1 MICIKLQNQKMI
13 ISNLS
18 LIKKKHILL
27 PPKITEL
34 YYMKKLYFLRLLF
47 ILIISSSVY
56 SYNRSDRSNFT
67 NKNHSNF
74 IAPIVNFTF
83 TNDGACSGTPV
94 TFTPSVTGN
103 APFTYKWEFD
113 DGTIS
118 TEMNPSHS
126 FTAVGCG
133 TKNFNVTLTVT
144 DANGQISSK
153 TKSVSVKEKPD
164 LKFTDQNASGPNK
177 HFERCGDNN
186 SNPKYTINVVN
197 SSASASCV
205 TSYNVNWG
213 DGSTQTG
220 VTFPASHEYQKL
232 GSYNMVITAIGNNNC
247 NNSVTYVVKNSNNPI
262 GALIAPGN
270 TTNLC
275 IPVEPMQFAIGSWAL
290 NPSDTK
296 YYVDYGD
303 GSPTD
308 TYTQAQLEGSVYYN
322 AANPQASQNVPIPH
336 KFTRANCPVG
346 NTVSL
351 TITTGGSCGSTYLT
365 AGPIII
371 LDVPVISFNVQPVAC
386 VKSSVY
392 FSNLTYAGYTNGCS
406 TQNVYT
412 WDFGDGTPVSREV
425 NPYHA
430 YAAPGRYKVTLNATT
445 PCGVGLPPAEN
456 YICVEPV
463 LQPSFTFGNACAS
476 ETVQITNTTDT
487 NLSCG
492 ASDYYWEVT
501 GYTPGFCGKETFPGS
516 GGQWDYAN
524 GTNYNSKN
532 PAFNFKT
539 PGTYYIRLRTLNS
552 CGIFQYSPITAIQ
565 VKKKPVISI
574 KPISD
579 FCKTATIYPVGIVET
594 CSPASEIT
602 YEWSFPGGTPAT
614 STSPNP
620 GPINYTKTGN
630 YKAFLKVTNSCGPTE
645 VSTDFSVDMVLSPVI
660 TPKTTEICSGNSFQV
675 TPVSNGTTD
684 NVPSGTTYVWSTPV
698 VSPPGAVSG
707 ASAQSSPRTSISQT
721 LINNTASPA
730 TVTYTVSPLSSSCPG
745 PNFTVTVT
753 VNPLINVV
761 ETIKGATCFGYGD
774 GSITLNS
781 VSGGTPFSTGDPYKF
796 SWTGPNNFT
805 STDKNISNL
814 KFGSY
819 TLNVIDDGG
828 KCPFIRTYYVPEPGK
843 FQKTG
848 IPNDIT
854 CFGAND
860 GRINVNVSGGT
871 LPYNFVWKKDGN
883 DYPVNSGNLTN
894 LAPGKYDVTITEKNS
909 CEILTDTYTIIE
921 PPLLEV
927 KWVSQ
932 VNVECYGYHTGEI
945 NVSSSGGRLPHRYS
959 WTGPN
964 NFRSNLQNPRDLYA
978 GTYNLTVTDNSGCE
992 KKLTVEILQNP
1003 EIKLNYSVTHLTC
1016 YSIRDGVIKING
1028 ITGGVPFATGDP
1040 YIIKWSNLGTG
1051 MEQSNLS
1058 AGSYLITITDALGCP
1073 KEFSIVIN
1081 NAPVFKIDP
1090 DFQNISCHGAND
1102 AHIRLNLVGGQAP
1115 LKLEWSDGSTAG
1127 IERNNL
1133 GPGKYKVKI
1142 TDAKLCFIEET
1153 FVVVDPFELQ
1163 IRGVVSNPLDCKKA
1177 NTGVIDLVV
1186 TGGTAPYT
1194 YVWSNGARTED
1205 LSQLTPDNYTV
1216 TVTDSRGCKKSD
1228 TFIITRFEQLTPT
1241 IEILTDFNC
1250 ETKFVDQTFIGHVK
1264 GGIPPY
1270 TLKWSDGVVSGVNG
1284 EIMKTDNKGLVIFSV
1299 TDSFGCSEDVV
1310 HNVKTPVLGTPNFS
1324 TSSIGKDVYGLYAIY
1339 DPVLFTN
1346 LATGDFNHVSWD
1358 FGDGNFSD
1366 EENPNHI
1373 YTREGTYTIKQLV
1386 TYPFGCQYSYQAS
1399 IVVEKGYTLIMP
1411 NAFTPNNDQIN
1422 DSFAPVFTGLNNIT
1436 LDVFDT
1442 WGGIIYSET
1451 GVNIHGWNGKIKGLD
1466 AENGN
1471 YYFRITAKTFYNHTI
1486 TEKGPL
1492 TLIK

>member
-1 MICIKLQNQKMI
+1 
-13 ISNLS
+13 
-18 LIKKKHILL
+18 
-27 PPKITEL
+27 
-34 YYMKKLYFLRLLF
+34 MKKLYFLQLLF
-47 ILIISSSVY
+47 ILIISTGY
-56 SYNRSDRSNFT
+56 SYNHSDRNNFT
-67 NKNHSNF
+67 NKDYSNF
-74 IAPIVNFTF
+74 ILPDVEFSF

-94 TFTPSVTGN
+94 TFTPRVTGT

-113 DGTIS
+113 DGTTS

-133 TKNFNVTLTVT
+133 TKIFNVKLTVT
-144 DANGQISSK
+144 DATGEKSI
-153 TKSVSVKEKPD
+153 TKAINVKEKPD
-164 LKFTDQNASGPNK
+164 LKFTDQNALGNK

-186 SNPKYTINVVN
+186 SNPKYTITVVN
-197 SSASASCV
+197 SSASASCI
-205 TSYNVNWG
+205 TSYNVDWG
-213 DGSTQTG
+213 DGSTETS
-220 VTFPASHEYQKL
+220 VTFPKTHEYQKL
-232 GSYNMVITAIGNNNC
+232 GSFNMVITGVGSNSC

-290 NPSDTK
+290 NPSDTR
-296 YYVDYGD
+296 YVVDYGD
-303 GSPTD
+303 GSLPD
-308 TYTQAQLEGSVYYN
+308 TYTQAQLESSVYYN
-322 AANPQASQNVPIPH
+322 RLNPQASQNYPIPH
-336 KFTRANCPVG
+336 KYDRANCDR
-346 NTVSL
+346 
-351 TITTGGSCGSTYLT
+351 GGSTVTLNIITSCGKTELT
-365 AGPIII
+365 AGPIQI
-371 LDVPVISFNVQPVAC
+371 LDVPVISFNVQRIAC
-386 VKSSVY
+386 VNTGVQ
-392 FSNLTYAGYTNGCS
+392 FSNTTIYGYTNGCS
-406 TQNVYT
+406 PQNVYT
-412 WDFGDGTPVSREV
+412 WNFGDGTPVSREV

-524 GTNYNSKN
+524 GTNYWSKN

-579 FCKTATIYPVGIVET
+579 FCKTATIYPEGKVEEN
-594 CSPASEIT
+594 CSPASEIS
-602 YEWSFPGGTPAT
+602 YEWRFPGGTPST
-614 STSPNP
+614 STLPNP

-630 YKAFLKVTNSCGPTE
+630 YTAFFKVTNSCGPTE
-645 VSTDFSVDMVLSPVI
+645 VSTNFSVDMVLSPVI

-684 NVPSGTTYVWSTPV
+684 NVPAGTTYIWSNPV
-698 VSPPGAVSG
+698 VSPPGAISG

-745 PNFTVTVT
+745 PDFTVTVT

-774 GSITLNS
+774 GSISINVT
-781 VSGGTPFSTGDPYKF
+781 GGIPFSTGDPYKF
-796 SWTGPNNFT
+796 SWTSPNGFT
-805 STDKNISNL
+805 STSKDISNL
-814 KFGSY
+814 KSGYYSL
-819 TLNVIDDGG
+819 TVNDNG
-828 KCPFIRTYYVPEPGK
+828 KCPFSKTYYVPEPGK
-843 FQKTG
+843 FQKTLV
-848 IPNDIT
+848 PNDIT
-854 CFGAND
+854 CFGKND

-927 KWVSQ
+927 KLESQ
-932 VNVECYGYHTGEI
+932 VDVLCYGYNTGAI
-945 NVSSSGGRLPHRYS
+945 KVVVSGGRPNYRYS

-964 NFRSNLQNPRDLYA
+964 GYRNNIKDIDRLYA
-978 GTYNLTVTDNSGCE
+978 GTYDLTVYDNSGCQASLQV
-992 KKLTVEILQNP
+992 KILQNP
-1003 EIKLNYSVTHLTC
+1003 VIKLDYSVTHLTC

-1058 AGSYLITITDALGCP
+1058 AGDYSITITDALGCP
-1073 KEFSIVIN
+1073 KVFPITIN
-1081 NAPVFKIDP
+1081 NAPVFEINP
-1090 DFQNISCHGAND
+1090 DFKDISCHGAND

-1133 GPGKYKVKI
+1133 GPGRYEVKI
-1142 TDAKLCFIEET
+1142 TDAKLCFIKAEYIVT
-1153 FVVVDPFELQ
+1153 DPLELK
-1163 IRGVVSNPLDCKKA
+1163 IRGDVSNPLDCVKA
-1177 NTGVIDLVV
+1177 NTGVIDLIV

-1228 TFIITRFEQLTPT
+1228 TFKIIRFEQLTPT
-1241 IEILTDFNC
+1241 IEVLTDFNC
-1250 ETKFVDQTFIGHVK
+1250 DTRFVDQTFVGHVK

-1284 EIMKTDNKGLVIFSV
+1284 EIMKTDNKGLIIFTV
-1299 TDSFGCSEDVV
+1299 TDSFGCSMDAN
-1310 HNVKTPVLGTPNFS
+1310 HNVVKPVLGVPNFT
-1324 TSSIGKDVYGLYAIY
+1324 TSSYGKEMFDLYAIY
-1339 DPVLFTN
+1339 DPVKFTN
-1346 LATGDFNHVSWD
+1346 LATGDFTGTSWD
-1358 FGDGNFSD
+1358 FGDGNFST
-1366 EENPNHI
+1366 ETSPEHI
-1373 YTREGTYTIKQLV
+1373 YTREGTYTIKQV
-1386 TYPFGCQYSYQAS
+1386 VNYPFGCQYSYEAS
-1399 IVVEKGYTLIMP
+1399 ILVEKGYKLVMP
-1411 NAFTPNNDQIN
+1411 NAFTPNNDGIN
-1422 DSFAPVFTGLNNIT
+1422 DSFAPVFQGLNNVT
-1436 LDVFDT
+1436 LDIYDT
-1442 WGGIIYSET
+1442 WGGIIYTET
-1451 GVNIHGWNGKIKGLD
+1451 GVNIHGWRGKIKDLD

-1471 YYFRITAKTFYNHTI
+1471 YFFRITAKTFYNHTI
-1486 TEKGPL
+1486 TEKGSL

>member
-1 MICIKLQNQKMI
+1 
-13 ISNLS
+13 
-18 LIKKKHILL
+18 
-27 PPKITEL
+27 
-34 YYMKKLYFLRLLF
+34 MKKLYFLTLLF
-47 ILIISSSVY
+47 VLIISTAY
-56 SYNRSDRSNFT
+56 SFNHNDRNNFT
-67 NKNHSNF
+67 YKNFSNF
-74 IAPIVNFTF
+74 IAPGVDFSF

-94 TFTPSVTGN
+94 TFTPIVTGS
-103 APFTYKWEFD
+103 APFSYKWDFG

-133 TKNFNVTLTVT
+133 NKIFKVKLTVT
-144 DANGQISSK
+144 DGTGQENSIMK
-153 TKSVSVKEKPD
+153 DVSVKEKPD
-164 LKFTDQNASGPNK
+164 LKFTDRNAPGSNK
-177 HFERCGDNN
+177 PFERCGDNN
-186 SNPKYTINVVN
+186 SNPKYTINVGN

-275 IPVEPMQFAIGSWAL
+275 IPVEPLPFAIGSWAL

-296 YYVDYGD
+296 YRVNYGD

-322 AANPQASQNVPIPH
+322 AANPQASQNFPIPH
-336 KFTRANCPVG
+336 KYARANCD
-346 NTVSL
+346 
-351 TITTGGSCGSTYLT
+351 TGGSKVTLIIETSCGQTELT
-365 AGPIII
+365 AERIII
-371 LDVPVISFNVQPVAC
+371 LDVPVISFNVQRVAC
-386 VKSSVY
+386 VDTGVQFY
-392 FSNLTYAGYTNGCS
+392 NTTIAGYNNGCDP
-406 TQNVYT
+406 QNVYT
-412 WDFGDGTPVSREV
+412 WDFGDGTPVSRDV
-425 NPYHA
+425 NPYHV
-430 YAAPGRYKVTLNATT
+430 YRTPGKYNVTLKATT
-445 PCGVGLPPAEN
+445 PCGVGITPPSQQ
-456 YICVEPV
+456 ICVEPI
-463 LQPSFTFGNACAS
+463 LRPDFTFGNACANNNI
-476 ETVQITNTTDT
+476 QMTNMTDT
-487 NLSCG
+487 SLSCG
-492 ASDYYWEVT
+492 AENYSWSVDF
-501 GYTPGFCGKETFPGS
+501 YTPGFCGKETYPGS
-516 GGQWDYAN
+516 QRGQWDYAPGSN
-524 GTNYNSKN
+524 SSSKN
-532 PAFNFKT
+532 PVFNFVT
-539 PGTYYIRLRTLNS
+539 PGTYYVTLAAWNS
-552 CGIFQYSPITAIQ
+552 CGIYPPRSIQKIIQ
-565 VKKKPVISI
+565 VKKKPVITL

-579 FCKTATIYPVGIVET
+579 FCKTATIYPVGIVEET

-602 YEWSFPGGTPAT
+602 YLWSFPGGTPAT
-614 STSPNP
+614 STSLNP
-620 GPINYTKTGN
+620 GAINYTKTGN
-630 YKAFLKVTNSCGPTE
+630 YEVTFSVTNSCGTTTTPPQR
-645 VSTDFSVDMVLSPVI
+645 FSVDMVLSPVI

-675 TPVSNGTTD
+675 VPASNGTTD

-745 PNFTVTVT
+745 PDFTVTVT

-781 VSGGTPFSTGDPYKF
+781 VSGGIPFSTGDLYKF

-819 TLNVIDDGG
+819 TLKVIDDGA
-828 KCPFIRTYYVPEPGK
+828 KCPFIRTYYVPEPGE
-843 FQKTG
+843 FRITG
-848 IPNDIT
+848 ESKNDIT
-854 CFGAND
+854 CFESKNGT
-860 GRINVNVSGGT
+860 INTSVAGGT
-871 LPYNFVWKKDGN
+871 PPYNFVWTKDGSS
-883 DYPVNSGNLTN
+883 YPVNSGNLNN
-894 LAPGKYDVTITEKNS
+894 LEKGVYQVKITEANN
-909 CEILTDTYTIIE
+909 CGELTGTSFTIIE

-927 KWVSQ
+927 KWESQ
-932 VNVECYGYHTGEI
+932 VDVLCYGYNTGEI
-945 NVSSSGGRLPHRYS
+945 KVSSSGGRLPHRYN

-978 GTYNLTVTDNSGCE
+978 GTYNLTVTDNSGCTVP
-992 KKLTVEILQNP
+992 LRVEILQNP
-1003 EIKLNYSVTHLTC
+1003 EIKLDYSVTHLTC

-1058 AGSYLITITDALGCP
+1058 AGNYLITITDALGCP
-1073 KEFSIVIN
+1073 KDFPITVN
-1081 NAPVFKIDP
+1081 NAPVFEINP
-1090 DFQNISCHGAND
+1090 DFKDISCHGAND

-1133 GPGKYKVKI
+1133 GPGRYEVKI
-1142 TDAKLCFIEET
+1142 TDAKLCFIKAEYIVT
-1153 FVVVDPFELQ
+1153 DPLELK
-1163 IRGVVSNPLDCKKA
+1163 IRGDVSNPLDCVKA
-1177 NTGVIDLVV
+1177 NTGVIDLIV

-1194 YVWSNGARTED
+1194 YSWSNGARTED
-1205 LSQLTPDNYTV
+1205 LNQLTPDNYTV

-1228 TFIITRFEQLTPT
+1228 TFKIIRFEQLTPT
-1241 IEILTDFNC
+1241 IEVLTDFNC
-1250 ETKFVDQTFIGHVK
+1250 ETRFVDQTFVGHVK

-1284 EIMKTDNKGLVIFSV
+1284 EIMKTDNKGLIIFTV
-1299 TDSFGCSEDVV
+1299 TDSFGCTMDVS
-1310 HNVKTPVLGTPNFS
+1310 HNVNKPVLGVANFS
-1324 TSSIGKDVYGLYAIY
+1324 TTSYGKEMFDLYAIY
-1339 DPVLFTN
+1339 DPVKFTN
-1346 LATGDFNHVSWD
+1346 LATGDFTSTSWD
-1358 FGDGNFSD
+1358 FGDGNFST
-1366 EENPNHI
+1366 ETSPEHI
-1373 YTREGTYTIKQLV
+1373 YTREGTYTIKQV
-1386 TYPFGCQYSYQAS
+1386 VNYPFGCQYSYETS
-1399 IVVEKGYTLIMP
+1399 ILVEKGYTLIMP
-1411 NAFTPNNDQIN
+1411 NAFTPNNDGTN
-1422 DSFAPVFTGLNNIT
+1422 DSFAPVFKGLNNVT
-1436 LDVFDT
+1436 LDIYDT
-1442 WGGIIYSET
+1442 WGGIIYTET
-1451 GVNIHGWNGKIKGLD
+1451 GVNIHGWRGKIKDLD

-1486 TEKGPL
+1486 TEKGSL